1 MTKQE
6 FIFKLREGLSGLPSE
21 EVEER
26 ISFYT
31 EMIDDRI
38 DEGMSEE
45 EAISAIGSADDI
57 VSQILSDIP
66 LLKIVK
72 HKVKAKRKLSAWE
85 IVLIAIGSPIW
96 LSLLIAAFA
105 VVISLYAVFWSLIIS
120 LWAVWVSF
128 IACSVAGIF
137 AGIVF
142 GITTNA
148 LSGIFMI
155 GASIVLAGLVI
166 FLFFGCKGATRGAAI
181 LTKKMALGIKKAFTK
196 KEATR

>member
-1 MTKQE
+1 
-6 FIFKLREGLSGLPSE
+6 
-21 EVEER
+21 
-26 ISFYT
+26 
-31 EMIDDRI
+31 
-38 DEGMSEE
+38 
-45 EAISAIGSADDI
+45 
-57 VSQILSDIP
+57 
-66 LLKIVK
+66 
-72 HKVKAKRKLSAWE
+72 
-85 IVLIAIGSPIW
+85 
-96 LSLLIAAFA
+96 
-105 VVISLYAVFWSLIIS
+105 
-120 LWAVWVSF
+120 
-128 IACSVAGIF
+128 VAGIF